1 MTNSIA
7 NQVKILRKAKGV
19 TQEEMGTALGLSYQ
33 AISKWENDATLPDIQ
48 MIPKIAEYFGISID
62 DVMTTGTTLEQRI
75 EQLKSKADIV
85 VEAVIV
91 IVNRKAQIDESGED
105 RIRKKYGVEVYSII
119 TDEDINAY
127 MR

>member
-85 VEAVIV
+85 VGAVIV